1 MPGYV
6 TGSGG
11 GNAATASI
19 FGGPFYP
26 SSSADVPA
34 QMSNPG
40 IDDLPHDD
48 LRDAHRTGFQQLAQS
63 LH

>member
-19 FGGPFYP
+19 FGSPFYP
-26 SSSADVPA
+26 SSSADVPG
-34 QMSNPG
+34 QMSNLA
-40 IDDLPHDD
+40 IDDLPHND
-48 LRDAHRTGFQQLAQS
+48 LRDVHRTGLRRLAQS